1 VPAPNEAHDQFTAGA
16 TFYGPDG
23 APLPPSQ
30 IPMALVLRTGMPVRD
45 CELVVERP
53 DGARH
58 VVTVNIDPLVDGHGN
73 RLGAINFFQDITERK
88 QIHDALAQSRSD
100 LREQEQRL
108 AATYEHAAIGIAE
121 VDAQG
126 RLLRVNE
133 AVCAITG
140 RPRETLVGSMLYEKT
155 LPPDAEPDREAFCK
169 QVRGELGIYSI
180 EKRLL
185 RADGRVI
192 WISVRST
199 PVRDAHGRFLFG
211 VRVVQDITE
220 RKAAEER
227 QKLLV
232 ARSATSAGTFRE
244 RFEGRLIALSK
255 AHDQLTVRNWQDA
268 VLRDILNA
276 AIAPYLTGGKDQAV
290 LRGED
295 IMLRPRAALTL
306 AMVFHE
312 LTTNAAKY
320 GALSVAAGKI
330 GVTWA
335 VRSSESRKPLLS
347 IEWREEGGPTVVK
360 PARRSFG
367 SRFIEGSIASEL
379 QGKAR
384 ILYEPSG
391 VRCTID
397 LPLASAQQSA
407 PHSSA
412 AQASLSW
419 EDRAGVPRG

>member
-1 VPAPNEAHDQFTAGA
+1 
-16 TFYGPDG
+16 
-23 APLPPSQ
+23 
-30 IPMALVLRTGMPVRD
+30 
-45 CELVVERP
+45 VERP
-53 DGARH
+53 DGVRH
-58 VVTVNIDPLVDGHGN
+58 VVAVNIDPLIDGHGN
-73 RLGAINFFQDITERK
+73 RLGAINCFHDITERK

-108 AATYEHAAIGIAE
+108 AATYEHAAIGITE

-133 AVCAITG
+133 AVCVITG
-140 RPRETLVGSMLYEKT
+140 RPREALVGSMLFEKT
-155 LPPDAEPDREAFCK
+155 LPTDAEPDREAFCK
-169 QVRGELGIYSI
+169 QVSGDLGIYSI

-185 RADGRVI
+185 RADGRII

-199 PVRDAHGRFLFG
+199 PVRDARGHFLYG

-232 ARSATSAGTFRE
+232 DELNHRVKNTLATVQSLAKQTARATTSAGTFRE
-244 RFEGRLIALSK
+244 RFEGRLVALSK

-276 AIAPYLTGGKDQAV
+276 AIAPYLIGGQDQVV

-335 VRSSESRKPLLS
+335 VRSAAAKKPVLS
-347 IEWREEGGPTVVK
+347 IEWHEEGGPTVVK

-384 ILYEPSG
+384 ILFEPPV
-391 VRCTID
+391 VRCTIE
-397 LPLASAQQSA
+397 LPLASAQQAA
-407 PHSSA
+407 PPSPA

-419 EDRAGVPRG
+419 EDRAGGTRETAAPADSSGRGS

>member
-1 VPAPNEAHDQFTAGA
+1 
-16 TFYGPDG
+16 
-23 APLPPSQ
+23 
-30 IPMALVLRTGMPVRD
+30 M
-45 CELVVERP
+45 
-53 DGARH
+53 
-58 VVTVNIDPLVDGHGN
+58 
-73 RLGAINFFQDITERK
+73 
-88 QIHDALAQSRSD
+88 
-100 LREQEQRL
+100 
-108 AATYEHAAIGIAE
+108 
-121 VDAQG
+121 
-126 RLLRVNE
+126 
-133 AVCAITG
+133 
-140 RPRETLVGSMLYEKT
+140 
-155 LPPDAEPDREAFCK
+155 
-169 QVRGELGIYSI
+169 
-180 EKRLL
+180 
-185 RADGRVI
+185 
-192 WISVRST
+192 RST
-199 PVRDAHGRFLFG
+199 PVRDALGHFLYG

-232 ARSATSAGTFRE
+232 DELNHRVKNTLATVQSLAKQTARATTSAGTFRE
-244 RFEGRLIALSK
+244 RFEGRLVALSK

-268 VLRDILNA
+268 VLRDVITA
-276 AIAPYLTGGKDQAV
+276 AIAPYLIGGQDQAV

-335 VRSSESRKPLLS
+335 VRSAAGKKPALS
-347 IEWREEGGPTVVK
+347 IEWQEEGGPTVVK

-384 ILYEPSG
+384 ILFEPSG
-391 VRCTID
+391 VRCSIE
-397 LPLASAQQSA
+397 LPLASAQQETA
-407 PHSSA
+407 PKSN

-419 EDRAGVPRG
+419 EDRASSRR